1 MRIIFLFF
9 LFTIY
14 SSLLAQEQ
22 FRLDFQYY
30 KKFTTTP
37 GKNKNGTNKGYWGE
51 NIKENNSFVFNYNSH
66 KDIAF
71 FAPNSEKIIYIRD
84 GEPLESELS
93 SGKKYSLIIVTN
105 PDGIYKVL
113 QYFEDGLIRIVDDKG
128 MIEFTTEEMNLVE
141 NQNLFLYDTL
151 KIFKITGD
159 KSDVPKIVSTPIMI
173 KQTSD
178 KITVDTGSGEVE
190 YIISEKIDTQNST
203 DNEKHFDCYKKRDKN
218 DTYLF
223 SFFKD
228 RATMINDT
236 ESYLFL
242 KNK

>member
-1 MRIIFLFF
+1 
-9 LFTIY
+9 
-14 SSLLAQEQ
+14 
-22 FRLDFQYY
+22 
-30 KKFTTTP
+30 
-37 GKNKNGTNKGYWGE
+37 
-51 NIKENNSFVFNYNSH
+51 
-66 KDIAF
+66 
-71 FAPNSEKIIYIRD
+71 
-84 GEPLESELS
+84 
-93 SGKKYSLIIVTN
+93 
-105 PDGIYKVL
+105 
-113 QYFEDGLIRIVDDKG
+113 

-203 DNEKHFDCYKKRDKN
+203 DNEKHYDCYKKRDKN